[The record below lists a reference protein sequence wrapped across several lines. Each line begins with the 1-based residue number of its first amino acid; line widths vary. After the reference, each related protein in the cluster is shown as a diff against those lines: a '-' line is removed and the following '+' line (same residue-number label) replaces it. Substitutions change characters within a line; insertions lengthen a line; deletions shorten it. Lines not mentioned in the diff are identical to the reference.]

1 MVQWMAQRKQSKLD
15 RLECYEV
22 LNGLTSAFPINSYL
36 EIGVREGASLI
47 SVLAKEKEA
56 AKFAFECLADGQNQL
71 HPSIIE
77 HIDEYFTL
85 INRDIQIYL
94 FDNWSYFNNK
104 GAHERI
110 QNLLTCGFKT
120 GNYHIFDGDSKV
132 TVPAFFETHKEKID
146 LAFIDGDHT
155 REGATADLLNV
166 WEHAKIIV
174 FHDLFHPQY
183 NFLES
188 LFIDFCR
195 AHSLPY
201 FIVGRGGHPILGTGV
216 AFNLW

>member
-1 MVQWMAQRKQSKLD
+1 MVYWMAQRKLSKLD

-22 LNGLTSAFPINSYL
+22 LNGLTAAFTINSYL

-47 SVLAKEKEA
+47 SALTKEKEA
-56 AKFAFECLADGQNQL
+56 VKFAFECLADGQSQL
-71 HPSIIE
+71 QQSTVD
-77 HIDEYFTL
+77 HIAECFTL
-85 INRDIQIYL
+85 RNRDIQIYL
-94 FDNWSYFNNK
+94 FDNWSYFGNE
-104 GAHERI
+104 GAHGRI
-110 QNLLTCGFKT
+110 QTLLTSGFKT
-120 GNYHIFDGDSKV
+120 GNFRIFDGDSKV
-132 TVPAFFETHKEKID
+132 TVPAFFESHPEKID

-155 REGATADLLNV
+155 RAGATADLLNV